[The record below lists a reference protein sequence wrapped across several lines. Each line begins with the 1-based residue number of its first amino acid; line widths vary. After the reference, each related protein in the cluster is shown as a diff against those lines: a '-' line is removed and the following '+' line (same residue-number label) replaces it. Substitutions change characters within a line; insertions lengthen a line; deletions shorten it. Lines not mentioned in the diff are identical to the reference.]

1 MKPLWQRHRGL
12 LMPIPAIDDAD
23 IDALLEEV
31 NAASM
36 DEALTLN
43 EARRAAIREHH
54 HVHACP
60 GAGKTTLIGL
70 KLILLARKW
79 RWRHRGLCVL
89 THTNVAK
96 NEIQKRVGI
105 NAAARSLL
113 SYPHFIGTIQ
123 DFVQTFLALPACR
136 SKGYPIRQIDDTA
149 TAAYMHRRLTFG
161 TRAYLDN
168 RNTSISGLRL
178 KWVQDQLSVDVPGS
192 PGTHTAS
199 YRNMIAAKN
208 QALENG
214 YFFFSEMYAL
224 ARELISANPSII
236 DALRQRFP
244 LILIDEM
251 QDTQRYQDELIN
263 HLFGDAAECTLQKI
277 GDPDQAIFD
286 GMAGEPPN
294 ETFNAALNLAPIPD
308 SGRFTATIADKF
320 CGLSTRR
327 IALTGSRPASAN
339 ASSCT
344 FILYGNDTIG
354 AVLDQ
359 FGTILAGLPEAERRI
374 VKAVGGRAEGGA
386 LSIQSYWQA
395 FDRNQVNRGRTP
407 DTFCECVRGTL
418 DLKNGPVHAHYQH
431 LRQGL
436 VELLRLGGKTVI
448 GRSGGAMPITRAN
461 LRRYFDVSEK
471 TSLINALMADL
482 LLRTT
487 LTAAE
492 WTDIAQ
498 TLCDIC
504 DIDIGNIAIAEYL
517 AYADHV
523 PELFD
528 EAVLPGNVYLSPG
541 GIPMEVSTIH
551 GVKGETHDATLV
563 LETKFGA
570 LFDVKEM
577 LPFLINP
584 ASERPVFDPA
594 HAATHASIRAS
605 FMKKMYVATTRARQL
620 VCIAM
625 HRDRISQQD
634 RLTLTDHR
642 GWSFVDL

>member
-1 MKPLWQRHRGL
+1 
-12 LMPIPAIDDAD
+12 MPIPAIGDAD

-31 NAASM
+31 NATSM
-36 DEALTLN
+36 DETLSLN

-54 HVHACP
+54 YVHACP

-96 NEIQKRVGI
+96 DQILKRVGTD
-105 NAAARSLL
+105 AAARSLL

-136 SKGYPIRQIDDTA
+136 SKGYLIRQIDDA
-149 TAAYMHRRLTFG
+149 SAAAYMRRRLARRTKALLHKKQVNFE
-161 TRAYLDN
+161 AF
-168 RNTSISGLRL
+168 L
-178 KWVQDQLSVDVPGS
+178 KWEQGQLKIVMPPALASDKDAKKNTADV
-192 PGTHTAS
+192 
-199 YRNMIAAKN
+199 KLV
-208 QALENG
+208 ALKNG
-214 YFFFSEMYAL
+214 YFFFSDMYAL
-224 ARELISANPSII
+224 ARALTSANPSVI
-236 DALRQRFP
+236 DALRYRFP
-244 LILIDEM
+244 LVLIDEM
-251 QDTQRYQDELIN
+251 QDTLRFQDELLN
-263 HLFGDAAECTLQKI
+263 QLFGDAADCTLQKI

-294 ETFNAALNLAPIPD
+294 ETFNAAIDLAPIPD
-308 SGRFTATIADKF
+308 SGRFTATIAEKF

-327 IALTGSRPASAN
+327 IALTGSRPTAAN
-339 ASSCT
+339 APSCT

-354 AVLDQ
+354 SVLDR
-359 FGTILAGLPEAERRI
+359 FGAIVAGLPEAERRV
-374 VKAVGGRAEGGA
+374 VKAIGGRAEGGA

-395 FDRNQVNRGRTP
+395 FDRNQANKTRTP
-407 DTFCECVRGTL
+407 DTFCECVRRAAE
-418 DLKNGPVHAHYQH
+418 LKEGPVYTHYQH

-436 VELLRLGGKTVI
+436 VELLRLGGKTII
-448 GRSGGAMPITRAN
+448 GRSGGVVSITHAN
-461 LRRYFDVSEK
+461 LRRYFDASEK
-471 TSLINALMADL
+471 TPLVNALMADL
-482 LLRTT
+482 MLRTA
-487 LTAAE
+487 LTVDE
-492 WTDIAQ
+492 WADITQ
-498 TLCDIC
+498 LLCDIC
-504 DIDIGNIAIAEYL
+504 DVDAGNVAIAEYL
-517 AYADHV
+517 SYADHA
-523 PELFD
+523 PQLLD
-528 EAVLPGNVYLSPG
+528 GAVLPGNVYLSPG

-563 LETKFGA
+563 LETQFRT
-570 LFDVKEM
+570 LFDVREM

-584 ASERPVFDPA
+584 ALERPMFDPA
-594 HAATHASIRAS
+594 HAKTHASIRAS

-634 RLTLTDHR
+634 KTTLSDHR

>member
-1 MKPLWQRHRGL
+1 
-12 LMPIPAIDDAD
+12 MPIPAIADAD

-54 HVHACP
+54 DVHACP

-70 KLILLARKW
+70 KLVLLARKW
-79 RWRHRGLCVL
+79 RLRHRGLCVL

-96 NEIQKRVGI
+96 AEILKRVGTD
-105 NAAARSLL
+105 AAARSLL
-113 SYPHFIGTIQ
+113 SYPHFVGTIQ

-136 SKGYPIRQIDDTA
+136 SKGYPIRQIDDLTA
-149 TAAYMHRRLTFG
+149 AAYMHRRLTVG
-161 TRAYLDN
+161 TRTYLDN
-168 RNTSISGLRL
+168 RNANTSGLRL

-192 PGTHTAS
+192 PGAHTAS
-199 YRNMIAAKN
+199 YQNMVAAKN

-214 YFFFSEMYAL
+214 YFFFSETYAL
-224 ARELISANPSII
+224 ARELISANISVI
-236 DALRQRFP
+236 DALRRRFP
-244 LILIDEM
+244 LVLIDEM
-251 QDTQRYQDELIN
+251 QDTQRHQDELIN
-263 HLFGDAAECTLQKI
+263 HLFGDAAECTFQKI

-294 ETFNAALNLAPIPD
+294 ETFNAALDLAPISD
-308 SGRFTATIADKF
+308 SGRFTATIAEKF

-339 ASSCT
+339 APGCT

-354 AVLDQ
+354 AVLDR
-359 FGTILAGLPEAERRI
+359 FGAILAGLPEDERSI

-395 FDRNQVNRGRTP
+395 FDRSQANRGGTP
-407 DTFCECVRGTL
+407 DTFCECVRGAL
-418 DLKNGPVHAHYQH
+418 DLKNGPVHAHYQY

-436 VELLRLGGKTVI
+436 VELLRLGGKTFI
-448 GRSGGAMPITRAN
+448 GRSGGAVPITRTN
-461 LRRYFDVSEK
+461 LGRYFDVSEK
-471 TSLINALMADL
+471 TSLINALTADL
-482 LLRTT
+482 LLRPTIT
-487 LTAAE
+487 VAE
-492 WTDIAQ
+492 WADIAQ
-498 TLCDIC
+498 MLCDIC
-504 DIDIGNIAIAEYL
+504 SIDIGNVAIAEYL
-517 AYADHV
+517 AYADHA
-523 PELFD
+523 PGLLD
-528 EAVLPGNVYLSPG
+528 EAVLPGNTYRSPG
-541 GIPMEVSTIH
+541 GIPIGVSTIH

-584 ASERPVFDPA
+584 ALERPVFDPA
-594 HAATHASIRAS
+594 HATTHASIRAS
-605 FMKKMYVATTRARQL
+605 FMKKIYVATTRARQL

-625 HRDRISQQD
+625 HRDRISQQE
-634 RLTLTDHR
+634 RAALTDQR
-642 GWSFVDL
+642 GWSLVDL

>member
-1 MKPLWQRHRGL
+1 M
-12 LMPIPAIDDAD
+12 
-23 IDALLEEV
+23 
-31 NAASM
+31 
-36 DEALTLN
+36 
-43 EARRAAIREHH
+43 
-54 HVHACP
+54 
-60 GAGKTTLIGL
+60 
-70 KLILLARKW
+70 
-79 RWRHRGLCVL
+79 
-89 THTNVAK
+89 VA
-96 NEIQKRVGI
+96 V
-105 NAAARSLL
+105 
-113 SYPHFIGTIQ
+113 
-123 DFVQTFLALPACR
+123 
-136 SKGYPIRQIDDTA
+136 
-149 TAAYMHRRLTFG
+149 
-161 TRAYLDN
+161 
-168 RNTSISGLRL
+168 
-178 KWVQDQLSVDVPGS
+178 
-192 PGTHTAS
+192 
-199 YRNMIAAKN
+199 KN
-208 QALENG
+208 QALVNG

-244 LILIDEM
+244 LVLIDEM

-294 ETFNAALNLAPIPD
+294 ETFNAALDLAPIPD
-308 SGRFTATIADKF
+308 SGRFTAPIADKF

-339 ASSCT
+339 APGCT

-359 FGTILAGLPEAERRI
+359 FGAILAELPVAERRI

-395 FDRNQVNRGRTP
+395 FDQSTATPGRTP
-407 DTFCECVRGTL
+407 DTFCECVRGAL

-448 GRSGGAMPITRAN
+448 ARSGGAVPITRAN

-482 LLRTT
+482 LLRPT

-492 WTDIAQ
+492 LADIAQ

-504 DIDIGNIAIAEYL
+504 NIDIGNVAIAEYL
-517 AYADHV
+517 AYADHA
-523 PELFD
+523 PELLD
-528 EAVLPGNVYLSPG
+528 EAVPGNVYLSPG

-584 ASERPVFDPA
+584 ALERPVFDPA
-594 HAATHASIRAS
+594 HATTHASIRAS
-605 FMKKMYVATTRARQL
+605 FMKKIYVATTRARQL
-620 VCIAM
+620 VCIAI
-625 HRDRISQQD
+625 HRDRISQQE
-634 RLTLTDHR
+634 RAALTDQR

>member
-1 MKPLWQRHRGL
+1 
-12 LMPIPAIDDAD
+12 MPIPAIDDTD

-31 NAASM
+31 NAALS
-36 DEALTLN
+36 DEALSLN

-60 GAGKTTLIGL
+60 GGGKTTLIGL

-79 RWRHRGLCVL
+79 RFRRRGLCVL

-96 NEIQKRVGI
+96 DEILKRVGTD
-105 NAAARSLL
+105 AAARSLI

-136 SKGYPIRQIDDTA
+136 SKGYPIRQIDDSTA
-149 TAAYMHRRLTFG
+149 AAYMHRCLPPG
-161 TRAYLDN
+161 TRTYLEKKN
-168 RNTSISGLRL
+168 ASTSGLRL
-178 KWVQDQLSVDVPGS
+178 KWAQEQLSVEVPGA
-192 PGTHTAS
+192 PGIHTTS
-199 YRNMIAAKN
+199 YQSMIIVKN
-208 QALENG
+208 QALESG

-224 ARELISANPSII
+224 ARELISANPSVI
-236 DALRQRFP
+236 DALRRRFP
-244 LILIDEM
+244 LVLIDEM
-251 QDTQRYQDELIN
+251 QDTLKFQDELIN
-263 HLFGDAAECTLQKI
+263 HLFGDAADCTLQKI

-294 ETFNAALNLAPIPD
+294 ETFNAAIDLAPIPD

-327 IALTGSRPASAN
+327 IALTGSRAIAAN
-339 ASSCT
+339 APSCT

-354 AVLDQ
+354 SVLDQ
-359 FGTILAGLPEAERRI
+359 FGAIVTGLPEAERRV
-374 VKAVGGRAEGGA
+374 VKAIGGRAEGGA
-386 LSIQSYWQA
+386 LSIQSYWSA
-395 FDRNQVNRGRTP
+395 FDRHQANKGRTP
-407 DTFCECVRGTL
+407 DTFCECVRRVVE
-418 DLKNGPVHAHYQH
+418 LKEGPVHTYYQH
-431 LRQGL
+431 LSQGL

-448 GRSGGAMPITRAN
+448 GRSGGAVPITRAN
-461 LRRYFDVSEK
+461 LRRFFDVSEK
-471 TSLINALMADL
+471 TPLINSLMADL
-482 LLRTT
+482 MLRSVHM
-487 LTAAE
+487 ADE
-492 WTDIAQ
+492 WADITQ
-498 TLCDIC
+498 VLCDIC
-504 DIDIGNIAIAEYL
+504 DVEIGNVAISEYL
-517 AYADHV
+517 AYADHA
-523 PELFD
+523 PELLD
-528 EAVLPGNVYLSPG
+528 EAVLPGNVYLSSG
-541 GIPMEVSTIH
+541 RIPMELSTIH

-584 ASERPVFDPA
+584 ALERPVFDPA
-594 HAATHASIRAS
+594 HATNHASIRAS

-634 RLTLTDHR
+634 RATLTDQK
-642 GWSFVDL
+642 GWSFVEL

>member
-1 MKPLWQRHRGL
+1 
-12 LMPIPAIDDAD
+12 MPIPVVDDAD
-23 IDALLEEV
+23 IDALLQEV
-31 NAASM
+31 HATSM
-36 DEALTLN
+36 AQALTLD

-70 KLILLARKW
+70 KLVLLARKW
-79 RWRHRGLCVL
+79 RSRHRGLCVM

-96 NEIQKRVGI
+96 DEILKRVGI
-105 NAAARSLL
+105 DTAARSLL
-113 SYPHFIGTIQ
+113 CYPHFIGTIQ

-136 SKGYPIRQIDDTA
+136 SKGYPIRQIDDSTA
-149 TAAYMHRRLTFG
+149 AAYMHRRLTPG
-161 TRAYLDN
+161 TRIYLEN
-168 RNTSISGLRL
+168 RNASTFGLRL
-178 KWVQDQLSVDVPGS
+178 KWAQDQLFIDVPGS
-192 PGTHTAS
+192 PGAHTAS
-199 YRNMIAAKN
+199 YQNMISVKN
-208 QALENG
+208 QALLNG

-224 ARELISANPSII
+224 ARELISAYPSII

-244 LILIDEM
+244 LVMIDEM
-251 QDTQRYQDELIN
+251 QDTQRFQDELIN

-294 ETFNAALNLAPIPD
+294 ETFNAAIDLAPIPD
-308 SGRFTATIADKF
+308 SSRFTATIADKF

-327 IALTGSRPASAN
+327 IALTGGRPASAN
-339 ASSCT
+339 TPACT

-354 AVLDQ
+354 SVLDQ

-407 DTFCECVRGTL
+407 DTFCECVRRVV
-418 DLKNGPVHAHYQH
+418 DLKEGPVHSHYQH

-436 VELLRLGGKTVI
+436 VELLRLGGKTVM
-448 GRSGGAMPITRAN
+448 GRSGAAVPITRAN

-471 TSLINALMADL
+471 TPLIDALMADF
-482 LLRTT
+482 LLRPA

-492 WTDIAQ
+492 WPEIAQ
-498 TLCDIC
+498 TLCEIC
-504 DIDIGNIAIAEYL
+504 DVDIGNVAIAEYL
-517 AYADHV
+517 AYGDHA
-523 PELFD
+523 PELLG
-528 EAVLPGNVYLSPG
+528 EAVLPGNVYLGPS

-584 ASERPVFDPA
+584 ALERPIFDPA

-634 RLTLTDHR
+634 RTTLTEQR
-642 GWSFVDL
+642 GWSFADL

>member
-1 MKPLWQRHRGL
+1 
-12 LMPIPAIDDAD
+12 MPIPAIDDAD

-31 NAASM
+31 NTASM
-36 DEALTLN
+36 VEVLN
-43 EARRAAIREHH
+43 LDEARRAAIREHH

-70 KLILLARKW
+70 KLVLLARKW

-96 NEIQKRVGI
+96 NEILERVGTD
-105 NAAARSLL
+105 AAARSLL
-113 SYPHFIGTIQ
+113 NYPHFIGTIQ

-136 SKGYPIRQIDDTA
+136 SKGYPIRQIDDSI
-149 TAAYMHRRLTFG
+149 TAAYMHRRLTIG
-161 TRAYLDN
+161 TRTYLEN
-168 RNTSISGLRL
+168 KNASTSGLRL
-178 KWVQDQLSVDVPGS
+178 KWAQDQLSVDVPGS
-192 PGTHTAS
+192 PGAHTPS
-199 YRNMIAAKN
+199 YQNMVAVKN

-214 YFFFSEMYAL
+214 YFFFSEMYSL
-224 ARELISANPSII
+224 ARELIAANPSVIG
-236 DALRQRFP
+236 ALRERFP
-244 LILIDEM
+244 LVLIDEM
-251 QDTQRYQDELIN
+251 QDTLRFQDELIN
-263 HLFGDAAECTLQKI
+263 HLFGDTAECTLQKI

-327 IALTGSRPASAN
+327 IALTGSRLASVNAPA
-339 ASSCT
+339 CT

-354 AVLDQ
+354 SVLDQ
-359 FGTILAGLPEAERRI
+359 FGAILAGLPDAERRI

-395 FDRNQVNRGRTP
+395 FDRNQASQGMAP
-407 DTFCECVRGTL
+407 ATFCECVRRAM
-418 DLKNGPVHAHYQH
+418 DLKEGPVHAHFQH

-436 VELLRLGGKTVI
+436 VELLRLGDKTVI
-448 GRSGGAMPITRAN
+448 GRSGGAVPITRAN
-461 LRRYFDVSEK
+461 LRRYFASVDK
-471 TSLINALMADL
+471 TSLINTLMADL
-482 LLRTT
+482 VLRSA

-492 WTDIAQ
+492 WADIAQ
-498 TLCDIC
+498 VLCDIC
-504 DIDIGNIAIAEYL
+504 DVDIGNFAIAEYL
-517 AYADHV
+517 AYADRA
-523 PELFD
+523 PELLD
-528 EAVLPGNVYLSPG
+528 ASALPGNVYLTPS
-541 GIPMEVSTIH
+541 GIPLEVSTIH

-570 LFDVKEM
+570 LFDVREM
-577 LPFLINP
+577 LPFMINP
-584 ASERPVFDPA
+584 ALERPAFDPA
-594 HAATHASIRAS
+594 HASTHASIRAS

-634 RLTLTDHR
+634 RTTLTDQK
-642 GWSFVDL
+642 GWSFIEL

>member
-1 MKPLWQRHRGL
+1 
-12 LMPIPAIDDAD
+12 MPIPAIDDAE
-23 IDALLEEV
+23 IDALLEEI

-36 DEALTLN
+36 DQALTLN
-43 EARRAAIREHH
+43 EARRAAIRGHH

-70 KLILLARKW
+70 KLVLLARKW
-79 RWRHRGLCVL
+79 HYRHSGLCVL

-96 NEIQKRVGI
+96 DEILNRVGTD
-105 NAAARSLL
+105 AAARSLI

-136 SKGYPIRQIDDTA
+136 TKGYPIRQIDDAT
-149 TAAYMHRRLTFG
+149 TAAYMHRRLTPG
-161 TRAYLDN
+161 TRTYLDN
-168 RNTSISGLRL
+168 RNASTSGLRL
-178 KWVQDQLSVDVPGS
+178 KWAQEQLSVDVPGA
-192 PGTHTAS
+192 PGPHTAS
-199 YRNMIAAKN
+199 YQNMIAVKE

-224 ARELISANPSII
+224 ARELISANPSVI
-236 DALRQRFP
+236 DALRHRFP
-244 LILIDEM
+244 LVLIDEM
-251 QDTQRYQDELIN
+251 QDTLRFQDELIN
-263 HLFGDAAECTLQKI
+263 HLFGDAADCTLQKI

-294 ETFNAALNLAPIPD
+294 ETFNAAIDLAPIPD

-320 CGLSTRR
+320 RGLSTRR
-327 IALTGSRPASAN
+327 IALTGSRPIAAN
-339 ASSCT
+339 APSCT

-354 AVLDQ
+354 SVMDQ
-359 FGTILAGLPEAERRI
+359 FGVIAAGLPEAERRV
-374 VKAVGGRAEGGA
+374 VKAIGGRAEGGV
-386 LSIQSYWQA
+386 LSIQSYWPA
-395 FDRNQVNRGRTP
+395 FDRNQANKGRTP
-407 DTFCECVRGTL
+407 DTFCECVRRAVE
-418 DLKNGPVHAHYQH
+418 LKEGPVHTHYLH

-436 VELLRLGGKTVI
+436 VELLRLGDKTVV
-448 GRSGGAMPITRAN
+448 GRSGVAVPITRAN

-471 TSLINALMADL
+471 MPLINALMATL
-482 LLRTT
+482 LLRSA
-487 LTAAE
+487 LTAGE
-492 WTDIAQ
+492 WAGITQ
-498 TLCDIC
+498 ELCGIC
-504 DIDIGNIAIAEYL
+504 DVDTGDIAIAEYL
-517 AYADHV
+517 AYADRA
-523 PELFD
+523 PELLD
-528 EAVLPGNVYLSPG
+528 EVVLPGNVYLSPG

-584 ASERPVFDPA
+584 ALERPVFDPA
-594 HAATHASIRAS
+594 HATTHASIRAS

-634 RLTLTDHR
+634 RTTLSDHR

>member
-1 MKPLWQRHRGL
+1 MPLT
-12 LMPIPAIDDAD
+12 AIDDAD

-36 DEALTLN
+36 DEALTLD

-70 KLILLARKW
+70 KLVLLARKW
-79 RWRHRGLCVL
+79 RWHHRGLCVL

-96 NEIQKRVGI
+96 DEILKRVGTD
-105 NAAARSLL
+105 AAARSLI

-136 SKGYPIRQIDDTA
+136 SKGYPIRQIDDFT
-149 TAAYMHRRLTFG
+149 TAAYMHRHLTPG
-161 TRAYLDN
+161 TRTYLHN
-168 RNTSISGLRL
+168 KNANTSGLRL
-178 KWVQDQLSVDVPGS
+178 NWAQDQLSVDVPGA

-199 YRNMIAAKN
+199 YQNMIVVKN

-224 ARELISANPSII
+224 ASELISANPSVI
-236 DALRQRFP
+236 DALRHRFP
-244 LILIDEM
+244 LVLIDEM
-251 QDTQRYQDELIN
+251 QDTLRFQDELIN

-294 ETFNAALNLAPIPD
+294 ETFNAAIDLAPIPD

-327 IALTGSRPASAN
+327 IALTGSRPTAAN
-339 ASSCT
+339 APSCT

-354 AVLDQ
+354 SVLDQ
-359 FGTILAGLPEAERRI
+359 FGAIVAGLPEAERRV
-374 VKAVGGRAEGGA
+374 VKAIGGRAEGGV

-395 FDRNQVNRGRTP
+395 FDRYQANKGRTA
-407 DTFCECVRGTL
+407 DTFCECVRRAVV
-418 DLKNGPVHAHYQH
+418 LKEGPVHTHYQH

-448 GRSGGAMPITRAN
+448 GRSGGAVPITRSN
-461 LRRYFDVSEK
+461 LRRYFNVSEK
-471 TSLINALMADL
+471 TPLISALMADL
-482 LLRTT
+482 MLRPA

-492 WTDIAQ
+492 WADI
-498 TLCDIC
+498 TPVLCDIC
-504 DIDIGNIAIAEYL
+504 DVDIGNAAIAEYL
-517 AYADHV
+517 AYADHA
-523 PELFD
+523 PGLLD

-541 GIPMEVSTIH
+541 GIQMEVSTIH

-563 LETKFGA
+563 LETKFGT

-584 ASERPVFDPA
+584 ALERPAFDPA
-594 HAATHASIRAS
+594 HATTHASIRAS

-625 HRDRISQQD
+625 HRDRISQQE
-634 RLTLTDHR
+634 RAALTDQR